1 MDHLFTVDSL
11 SELRDVMPG
20 SARSA
25 FVLGHTR
32 PGDGGGGM
40 FHWNASSRT
49 PDDNGL
55 VVAPPEKQ
63 TGRWTRVDSGSLDI
77 RWFGA
82 NPTEDATKAI
92 QGALSAAHRGG
103 EVSIPA
109 GTFGISQPLRI
120 PQGVH
125 LSGTGLLSVLNYSGP
140 ANTGCLRVD
149 GVPRSISLAISRLN
163 ILVQTE
169 GAYGVDLSGMSY
181 SRFDHITVHLR
192 QPNTSGFFG
201 PGNTQSPYYNVFTGC
216 HVAGTA
222 DYRTNGCVG
231 FDFTYDRGEQMQSA
245 NANQVYGGHLST
257 CQIAVRCLGVGN
269 VFHGQV
275 IESGDIGYQFDLCPA
290 RKTMA
295 QRGIVN
301 DVVGC
306 YTEHVR
312 IPIEQKHAD
321 AFVTAQL
328 TYVTGYER
336 VFQAES
342 TRNCVV
348 LSSHYGQL
356 PQSRSVFDRR
366 IDVVTAPPEKSQGNQ

>member
-1 MDHLFTVDSL
+1 M
-11 SELRDVMPG
+11 
-20 SARSA
+20 
-25 FVLGHTR
+25 
-32 PGDGGGGM
+32 
-40 FHWNASSRT
+40 
-49 PDDNGL
+49 
-55 VVAPPEKQ
+55 
-63 TGRWTRVDSGSLDI
+63 
-77 RWFGA
+77 
-82 NPTEDATKAI
+82 
-92 QGALSAAHRGG
+92 
-103 EVSIPA
+103 
-109 GTFGISQPLRI
+109 
-120 PQGVH
+120 
-125 LSGTGLLSVLNYSGP
+125 
-140 ANTGCLRVD
+140 
-149 GVPRSISLAISRLN
+149 
-163 ILVQTE
+163 
-169 GAYGVDLSGMSY
+169 
-181 SRFDHITVHLR
+181 
-192 QPNTSGFFG
+192 
-201 PGNTQSPYYNVFTGC
+201 
-216 HVAGTA
+216 AGTA

-257 CQIAVRCLGVGN
+257 CQIAVRCLGGGN

-275 IESGDIGYQFDLCPA
+275 SESGDSGYQFDLCPA

-321 AFVTAQL
+321 AFVTAQM

-348 LSSHYGQL
+348 LSPHYGRL

-366 IDVVTAPPEKSQGNQ
+366 VDVVAAPPEKPQGNQ